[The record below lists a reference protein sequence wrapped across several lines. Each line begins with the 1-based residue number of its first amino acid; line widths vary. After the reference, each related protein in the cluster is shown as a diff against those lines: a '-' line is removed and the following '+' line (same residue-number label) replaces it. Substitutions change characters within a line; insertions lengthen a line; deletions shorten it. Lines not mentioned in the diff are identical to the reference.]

1 MGGSQ
6 RIDRV
11 RRQYNRWAGDQTL
24 EDYALRFTAKGARR
38 WSSLRVANTALGAIS
53 FLALEA
59 IGAAITLNY
68 GFSNAAAAI
77 LVVCGLMAA
86 GGVPICLYAARAGV
100 DIDLLTRGAGFGYL
114 GSTVTSLIYASFT
127 FIFFA
132 IEAVIL
138 STALELC
145 FGVPRPVGY
154 LVGALAVIPL
164 VTHGITFISR
174 FQLWTQPVWLV
185 LQVVPFAGLLLMDP
199 GAIPRWTAFAGLHG
213 DPSGALSLPLFGAA
227 AAVVFSLAG
236 QIGEQVDFLRFLPRL
251 PARARAGE
259 RGRWW
264 LSLLA
269 AGPGWV
275 VLGAAKLLA
284 GSFLAVFALGHGVS
298 FAEAGDPTHLYLA
311 AFGHVLP
318 GQSLA
323 LAATG
328 LFVVLAQLKINVTN
342 AYAGSIAWSNF
353 FSRLTHSHPGRVV
366 WLVFNVVI
374 ALLLMELGVWKTLE
388 QTLGLYADVAVA
400 WVAALVADLA
410 VNKPLGLSPRHI
422 EFKRAHSYDVNP
434 VGLGAMLLACACSIP
449 ATLGLYGSAA
459 HALAPFLSLGVSFAC
474 VPAIAA
480 LTRGRYYLARAPCE
494 GWRDRDA
501 ILCCIC
507 EHPFEPE
514 DMAHCPAYAG
524 PICSL
529 CCSLDARCHD
539 LCKPHATAGAQARAV
554 ARSILPEPVAGR
566 LGTPFIR
573 YVAIFV
579 LASAAIGAILGLV
592 GLESA
597 SSPATDAPSVGTV
610 LMRAFFGLVLV
621 VGVAAWLFVLS
632 GQSRRAAEAEMERQA
647 KLLMEE
653 IEAHGRTDAALQRA
667 KEAAEAANDAKSRYV
682 VGLSH
687 ELRTPLNAILGYTQ
701 LLENN
706 PAVAGR
712 PRDQIRVVG
721 RSARHLSGLIDGL
734 LDIAKIE
741 GGRLH
746 LERDQV
752 RLAEFLDGLGGMIR
766 VEAEA
771 KGLQFRIERPAVLPD
786 AVHTDEKRLRQ
797 VLINLLSN
805 AVKFTAAG
813 EVVLRL
819 AYRSPIA
826 EFTVVDT
833 GPGIAEHDRERIFA
847 PFERGALGQSQPG
860 TGTGLGLTITK
871 LLTGI
876 MGGEVTVQSEPGRGS
891 AFAVKL
897 LLSEVTDPRPAA
909 APARRIR
916 GYAGVRRTLMVV
928 DDDPVHR
935 DLMVELLEPL
945 GFILMSAPD
954 GPSCLALA
962 EHCRPDLFLLDVSM
976 PGLDGW
982 TLAERLRRSGHRDA
996 RVLMLSANAIE
1007 VHRNASAEPFHDGFL
1022 LKPVDLDAVLAA
1034 IGRLLGLGW
1043 ILEEADGAAPRP
1055 AERLVPSITLP
1066 PRDIADLRALG
1077 ELGLVRGIGFKL
1089 DEIALDD
1096 PGRGPAVA
1104 RLRGLAQSCDLPRFM
1119 AELEALADRAGA
1131 VEKADVDA

>member
-86 GGVPICLYAARAGV
+86 GGLPICLYAARAGV

-185 LQVVPFAGLLLMDP
+185 LQVAPFAGLLVMDP
-199 GAIPRWTAFAGLHG
+199 GAVGRWTAFAGAHG

-236 QIGEQVDFLRFLPRL
+236 QIGEQVDFLRFLPR
-251 PARARAGE
+251 ASAHDSAGK
-259 RGRWW
+259 RSRWW

-298 FAEAGDPTHLYLA
+298 LAEAGDPTHLYLA

-318 GQSLA
+318 GRSLA

-410 VNKPLGLSPRHI
+410 VSKPLGLSPRHI

-449 ATLGLYGSAA
+449 ATLGFFGAAA

-480 LTRGRYYLARAPCE
+480 LTRGRYYLARAPRE

-539 LCKPHATAGAQARAV
+539 LCKPHATAGAQARAA
-554 ARSILPEPVAGR
+554 ARWILPEPVAER
-566 LGTPFIR
+566 LGTPFVR

-592 GLESA
+592 VLESA
-597 SSPATDAPSVGTV
+597 DAPSVGAA
-610 LMRAFFGLVLV
+610 LWRAFFGLVLV

-712 PRDQIRVVG
+712 PRDQIRVVQ

-752 RLAEFLDGLGGMIR
+752 RLGEFLDGLGGMIR

-771 KGLQFRIERPAVLPD
+771 KGLAFRIERPATLPD

-805 AVKFTAAG
+805 AVKFTAVG

-833 GPGIAEHDRERIFA
+833 GPGIAESDRERIFA

-876 MGGEVTVQSEPGRGS
+876 MGGEVTVRSEPGRGS

-897 LLSEVTDPRPAA
+897 LLSEVTDPRPPA
-909 APARRIR
+909 APARRVK
-916 GYAGVRRTLMVV
+916 GYAGARRTLMVV

-954 GPSCLALA
+954 GPNCLALV

-976 PGLDGW
+976 PGFDGW
-982 TLAERLRRSGHRDA
+982 ALAERLRRSGHRDA

-1022 LKPVDLDAVLAA
+1022 LKPVDLDALLAA
-1034 IGRLLGLGW
+1034 VGRLLGLGW
-1043 ILEEADGAAPRP
+1043 ILEEPEGAASSRP
-1055 AERLVPSITLP
+1055 AAERSAGPLARERALQ
-1066 PRDIADLRALG
+1066 PRDIADLRMLG
-1077 ELGLVRGIGFKL
+1077 ELGLLRGIGFKL
-1089 DEIALDD
+1089 DEIALGDAADD
-1096 PGRGPAVA
+1096 PARTAAVE
-1104 RLRGLAQSCDLPRFM
+1104 RLRGLAERCDLPRFM
-1119 AELEALADRAGA
+1119 AELDALTERVGADA
-1131 VEKADVDA
+1131 